1 MNERIV
7 KMRPEHLPE
16 ILNIERSSFSDPWSE
31 NMFQEEMKEDGR
43 RIFLVLES
51 EGKVVGYAIGWVVL
65 DEFHLGNIAVIT
77 EKKRKGHGKLLLKET
92 LEQAYKSGCRIAS
105 LEVRSSNESAIELY
119 KTFGFRP
126 IAIRKKYYQNEDAL
140 VMMSDI
146 VPVNSC

>member
-16 ILNIERSSFSDPWSE
+16 ILNIERSSFPDPWSE
-31 NMFQEEMKEDGR
+31 NMFREEMKEDGR

-51 EGKVVGYAIGWVVL
+51 EGKVVGYAVGWVVL
-65 DEFHLGNIAVIT
+65 DEFHLGNIAVII
-77 EKKRKGHGKLLLKET
+77 EKKRKGQGKLLLKET

-105 LEVRSSNESAIELY
+105 LEVRSSNETAIELY